1 MVRFFARRWAKRRYI
16 WNTEIE
22 AATHDLNASLSA
34 LRAKEKRAY
43 VAQLRAEADAIDEN
57 IKSMDAK
64 LENGFWECENG
75 HEIIT
80 SCGCALPGHAAVVH
94 ISDCIF
100 NDFNAESCPRPGCKK
115 PMKLIKRD
123 QMSGHEQ
130 YESDKQRGEAEKIAE
145 GGEQAAKHFTRQAA
159 ASRATADRIRNL

>member
-1 MVRFFARRWAKRRYI
+1 MIRFFARRWAKRRYI

-57 IKSMDAK
+57 IKSMDAN
-64 LENGFWECENG
+64 LEKGFWECENG
-75 HEIIT
+75 HESPAQFEAGAKVDPLT
-80 SCGCALPGHAAVVH
+80 QTCECG
-94 ISDCIF
+94 
-100 NDFNAESCPRPGCKK
+100 K
-115 PMKLIKRD
+115 PAKFIKLD
-123 QMSGHEQ
+123 QMSGQEK
-130 YESDKQRGEAEKIAE
+130 YESDKQRGEAEKIAESKRQQATEEEKNAE

-159 ASRATADRIRNL
+159 ASRATAERIRNL